1 MIVQRASDVGWPV
14 PSCHRAIVPQARR
27 ARWVAGTQSA
37 SRAPVV
43 GTDDRGRKPSPGSRP
58 PAAAL
63 CATEAPSAAL
73 MVELPVSQPTS
84 VGMASSSPSTTIRVK
99 PTVGS
104 RLEAEVLVH
113 HQQEQPSS
121 KTDCKHPQSEN

>member
-14 PSCHRAIVPQARR
+14 PSCHRATTRR

-37 SRAPVV
+37 SIVPVL
-43 GTDDRGRKPSPGSRP
+43 GTDDRGHKPSPGSRP
-58 PAAAL
+58 PPAAL

-73 MVELPVSQPTS
+73 MVELPVSQAMA
-84 VGMASSSPSTTIRVK
+84 VGTGSSSPSTTIRVK
-99 PTVGS
+99 PTAS
-104 RLEAEVLVH
+104 SHLEAEVLVH

-121 KTDCKHPQSEN
+121 KTDCKHPQSKN